1 MTYNGYSARPEYSVE
16 DGAFFGR
23 LLGINDLV
31 NFESANAE
39 GLEEEFQKAVD
50 DYLTFCSE
58 TGKRPEM
65 PNA

>member
-1 MTYNGYSARPEYSVE
+1 MMEQAVMTYK
-16 DGAFFGR
+16 
-23 LLGINDLV
+23 
-31 NFESANAE
+31 

>member
-1 MTYNGYSARPEYSVE
+1 MTYKGS
-16 DGAFFGR
+16 
-23 LLGINDLV
+23 
-31 NFESANAE
+31 
-39 GLEEEFQKAVD
+39 EEEFQKAVD